1 MAKKKKTAQKKSTK
15 PSVQAHLPIAEIKD
29 GVLVMKDGTLRS
41 VLLTSSINFSLKSED
56 EQTALIS
63 AYVGFLNSLE
73 YPLQIVVQSRR
84 LRIQPYL
91 DTLREFEQNQQNELL
106 RLQISD
112 YRAFV
117 KELVDL
123 GQIMT
128 KRFYVVVPYDPASN
142 KKKSFWVRV
151 QEVLTPTS
159 SLRLKKEKFLKRK
172 EDLELR
178 LRQVVSGLE
187 GMGLQVARLDTQSLI
202 ELYYGSYNPDIAFN
216 EPLSPLE
223 KIQVE
228 QTTF

>member
-1 MAKKKKTAQKKSTK
+1 MAKNKKKQKKSKK

-63 AYVGFLNSLE
+63 SYVGFLNSLE
-73 YPLQIVVQSRR
+73 YPLQIVVQSRK

-91 DTLREFEQNQQNELL
+91 DTLRGFEQNQQNELL
-106 RLQISD
+106 RLQIAD

-142 KKKSFWVRV
+142 TKKSFWTRV
-151 QEVLTPTS
+151 KEVITPTS
-159 SLRLKKEKFLKRK
+159 SLRLKKERFLSRK
-172 EDLELR
+172 ADLDLR
-178 LRQVVSGLE
+178 LRQVVAGLE
-187 GMGLQVARLDTQSLI
+187 SMGLQVAQLDTQSLI

-223 KIQVE
+223 KLQVE
-228 QTTF
+228 EQIL